1 MLLQSALER
10 LSRIVTQGST
20 GAFALVRIVTLS
32 SALTLFLGAGTPA
45 AATINS
51 IASDWCNSCLPGAV
65 HRIVAGKHTSMVVK
79 GQFVDL
85 STRVEITGS
94 GVSVSFGDR
103 THGSDS
109 SIVVRFDVDNSAA
122 LGERTVKLR
131 YAVETS
137 GPDTFK
143 VQVVRGG
150 RIDRIEQIVAGSAIP
165 GTIPGSGFILPPR
178 LVPANAIPVNQRV
191 TLAFTGTRIGNA
203 SLATNSAIRN
213 PRILSNSETRCD
225 VELEF
230 TRTGAINVNLVDA
243 NVGPQPGD
251 LLFRFFY
258 DGAKQVT
265 VVGESSSPTTG
276 AVTPRPITSGG
287 SASATFADV
296 APRANMLN
304 LFRRIGNPIT
314 INGQAFVPVEDRW
327 CSENG
332 VQTPAAG
339 SNSRLITVPD
349 IQWGVSNVGTAEI
362 NVAFNSQLL
371 SNNQILQTQTIAP
384 GTLHPGA
391 TQNFAFTR
399 TRNRVRVIRFAPP
412 NQPGC
417 FVNPRD
423 TDFFFEDPPFT
434 VRVDVGNV
442 VPEAATNR
450 LNNSRNY

>member
-45 AATINS
+45 TATATIIS
-51 IASDWCNSCLPGAV
+51 ISSDWCRSCPPGAV
-65 HRIVAGKHTSMVVK
+65 HRIVAGKQTSMVVK

-109 SIVVRFDVDNSAA
+109 SIVVRFDVDNAAA

-131 YAVETS
+131 YLVETS

-150 RIDRIEQIVAGSAIP
+150 RIDRIEQIVAGIAI
-165 GTIPGSGFILPPR
+165 
-178 LVPANAIPVNQRV
+178 PANAIPVNQRV

-203 SLATNSAIRN
+203 SLSTNSAIRN

-243 NVGPQPGD
+243 DVGPQPHD

-276 AVTPRPITSGG
+276 AVTPGPITSGG

-371 SNNQILQTQTIAP
+371 SNNQILQTQTIAA

-423 TDFFFEDPPFT
+423 TDSFFEDPPFT

-450 LNNSRNY
+450 ANNSRNY